1 MHGIDVLC
9 SVGRERI
16 CTQCVHRTHTRVRA
30 GQEREREELGVW
42 RIEWEEEMQSG
53 AASSGR

>member
-1 MHGIDVLC
+1 MHV
-9 SVGRERI
+9 V
-16 CTQCVHRTHTRVRA
+16 RTHTRARA
-30 GQEREREELGVW
+30 EQEREREELGVW